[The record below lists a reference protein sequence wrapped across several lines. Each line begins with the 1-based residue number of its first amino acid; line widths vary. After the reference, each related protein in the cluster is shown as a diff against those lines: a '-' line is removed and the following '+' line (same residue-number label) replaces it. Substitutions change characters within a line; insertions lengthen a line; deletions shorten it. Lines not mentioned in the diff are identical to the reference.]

1 MYDPVS
7 LYRTAQVVTGNPVE
21 RVVLLYEGAVRFAVR
36 HLDALERRDYMAA
49 HTASIRCQEIVAEL
63 QEVLDL
69 SAGPIAQQ
77 LDAVYRFMLD
87 RLVAGNLSRS
97 IKPTVEV
104 LDLLRELLAAWQ
116 EVSRRSRMA
125 DFAVPGRA
133 ILGGDPGHAAAAAG
147 LAGARPALA

>member
-1 MYDPVS
+1 MYDAVS

-36 HLDALERRDYMAA
+36 HVDALERGDFDAA

-69 SAGPIAQQ
+69 SAGPIAHQ
-77 LDAVYRFMLD
+77 LDAVYGFILD
-87 RLVAGNLSRS
+87 RLVAGNLSRTPR
-97 IKPTVEV
+97 PTVEV

-116 EVSRRSRMA
+116 EVSRRARMSDLA
-125 DFAVPGRA
+125 LANRPVH
-133 ILGGDPGHAAAAAG
+133 GGDPGHAAAAAG

>member
-21 RVVLLYEGAVRFAVR
+21 RVVLLYEAAVRFAVR
-36 HLDALERRDYMAA
+36 HLDALERRDFETA

-69 SAGPIAQQ
+69 SAGPIARQ
-77 LDAVYRFMLD
+77 LDDVYRFMLD

-116 EVSRRSRMA
+116 EVSRRSRQA
-125 DFAVPGRA
+125 ELAVPGRPVF
-133 ILGGDPGHAAAAAG
+133 GGDPGHAAAAAG
-147 LAGARPALA
+147 LAVSRSALA